1 MAVAAVA
8 DGVATRESNW
18 HGRVIQ
24 HSGISGDCHWH
35 QSKYMREGLSFHAD
49 TENKET
55 AQDRFND
62 IADVQAGHGSHVAG
76 MI

>member
-1 MAVAAVA
+1 MLQ
-8 DGVATRESNW
+8 RESRI
-18 HGRVIQ
+18 GMGVSFSIQAYREIVI
-24 HSGISGDCHWH
+24 GISR
-35 QSKYMREGLSFHAD
+35 KYMREGLSFHAD

-55 AQDRFND
+55 AEDRFND